1 MLNKYPY
8 HLFFQW
14 LLLASV
20 VIFLFYLAVDYGVL
34 SNIVGSDVTRISV
47 IIILVFIG
55 VSCFCAWRCFVV
67 SHQLNLCPQLFS
79 KAQGDFPDQAFDSWV
94 QDYWQAC
101 QLGKNQSV
109 MAEILAEKLS
119 GANQIGWFFS
129 ALIIKLGLLG
139 TVIGFV
145 IMLSSISSIDA
156 LVVDD
161 IKNLMQQMTQG
172 MGVAMNTTMVGL
184 VCSMLTGLQ
193 YLLLD
198 RYCDR
203 VLVDVIERVNQELV

>member
-1 MLNKYPY
+1 
-8 HLFFQW
+8 
-14 LLLASV
+14 
-20 VIFLFYLAVDYGVL
+20 
-34 SNIVGSDVTRISV
+34 
-47 IIILVFIG
+47 
-55 VSCFCAWRCFVV
+55 
-67 SHQLNLCPQLFS
+67 
-79 KAQGDFPDQAFDSWV
+79 
-94 QDYWQAC
+94 
-101 QLGKNQSV
+101 
-109 MAEILAEKLS
+109 MAEILAEKFA
-119 GANQIGWFFS
+119 GANQVGWFFS
-129 ALIIKLGLLG
+129 AIIIKLGLLG

-184 VCSMLTGLQ
+184 VCSMLTGIQ

>member
-1 MLNKYPY
+1 MFYKNTYQ
-8 HLFFQW
+8 LFFQW
-14 LLLASV
+14 LLFASV
-20 VIFLFYLAVDYGVL
+20 VIFLFYLAFDSGVL
-34 SNIVGSDVTRISV
+34 SSIIGSDVTRISV

-55 VSCFCAWRCFVV
+55 ISCFCAWRCFVI
-67 SHQLNLCPQLFS
+67 SHQISLCIPLFE
-79 KAQGDFPDQAFDSWV
+79 KAEDKFLYQASYSWV
-94 QDYWQAC
+94 QDYWQTCEA
-101 QLGKNQSV
+101 GKNQSL
-109 MAEILAEKLS
+109 MAEILAEKFA
-119 GANQIGWFFS
+119 GANQVGWFFS
-129 ALIIKLGLLG
+129 AIIIKLGLLG

-184 VCSMLTGLQ
+184 VCSMLTGIQ